1 MNVLLILIPVSIA
14 LLAVAVYAFF
24 WAVDH
29 EQLEDFDTARLLPML
44 DADKPPGPDATDRP
58 P

>member
-1 MNVLLILIPVSIA
+1 MNVLLILIPISIV
-14 LLAVAVYAFF
+14 LLAVACCAFF

-44 DADKPPGPDATDRP
+44 DADKAGATDENERVP
-58 P
+58 

>member
-14 LLAVAVYAFF
+14 LLAIAVYAFF

-29 EQLEDFDTARLLPML
+29 GQLEDFETARLLPML
-44 DADKPPGPDATDRP
+44 DADKPESTEEKEHAP
-58 P
+58 

>member
-1 MNVLLILIPVSIA
+1 MNVLLILIPISIA

-44 DADKPPGPDATDRP
+44 DADQPASTDEKEQAP
-58 P
+58 